1 MAEQSNE
8 LKNTTYEVFMAA
20 LSVLSIVNIGLMYLI
35 RDPVADAVV
44 DIMNGFFTVL
54 FLLDFGYRIATA
66 ESKLGY
72 FLRGFGWADL
82 LACLPMPQFKVLRL
96 FRLVRVV
103 RLLRRVG
110 PTNIVRQ
117 FTANPASSA
126 LLSVL
131 LLLFLLLEF
140 GGLAMV
146 AAEKGAAGANITSA
160 SDSIWYTYVTM
171 TTVGYGDMYPVTD
184 GGRII
189 GMIIMAAGVGLFGT
203 LTGFLSNAF
212 LSPNRRKK
220 RLVKREGA
228 AVTAAGPA
236 TTLAELKQLAAAS
249 RASQD
254 ELEAKLSELELQLAE
269 KLAAGRPPDASG
281 GPSAPAAAPS

>member
-20 LSVLSIVNIGLMYLI
+20 LSVLSIFNIALMYLI
-35 RDPVADAVV
+35 RDPIAGNVVA
-44 DIMNGFFTVL
+44 IMNGFFSAV
-54 FLLDFGYRIATA
+54 FLVDFGYRLFTA
-66 ESKLGY
+66 KSKVRY
-72 FLRGFGWADL
+72 FVRGFGWADL
-82 LACLPMPQFKVLRL
+82 LACLPLPQFKVLRL
-96 FRLVRVV
+96 FRLVRVA

-110 PTNIVRQ
+110 PANLERE
-117 FTANPASSA
+117 FTRNPATSA

-146 AAEKGAAGANITSA
+146 SAESGAPDANITSA

-171 TTVGYGDMYPVTD
+171 TTVGYGDKFPVTET
-184 GGRII
+184 GRVI

-212 LSPNRRKK
+212 LSPRRRAK
-220 RLVKREGA
+220 RRA
-228 AVTAAGPA
+228 DRSPAAGTPA
-236 TTLAELKQLAAAS
+236 GPEATLAELKQLVGAS

-254 ELEAKLSELELQLAE
+254 ELEAKLSQLEQQLSVRA
-269 KLAAGRPPDASG
+269 LGPGPPG
-281 GPSAPAAAPS
+281 GAPI

>member
-35 RDPVADAVV
+35 RDPTADNVVA
-44 DIMNGFFTVL
+44 IMNGFFSVVFL
-54 FLLDFGYRIATA
+54 FDFGYRILTA
-66 ESKLGY
+66 RSRVRY
-72 FLRGFGWADL
+72 FVRDFGWADL
-82 LACLPMPQFKVLRL
+82 LACLPLPQFKVLRL

-110 PTNIVRQ
+110 PANLESE
-117 FTANPASSA
+117 FTKNPATSA

-146 AAEKGAAGANITSA
+146 SAESGAPDANITSA

-171 TTVGYGDMYPVTD
+171 TTVGYGDKFPVTD
-184 GGRII
+184 TGRII

-212 LSPNRRKK
+212 LSPKRRRK
-220 RLVKREGA
+220 RRTGREGA
-228 AVTAAGPA
+228 AVPAAGPE
-236 TTLAELKQLAAAS
+236 TTLAELRQLVGVS
-249 RASQD
+249 RAAQD
-254 ELEAKLSELELQLAE
+254 ELEAKLGLLERQLGE
-269 KLAAGRPPDASG
+269 RAAGEAVPAASG
-281 GPSAPAAAPS
+281 GPEAPSTSS